1 MLTIFHSSLF
11 LFFPL
16 WTRRLKMHFEQRCA
30 KRQSAHFKSALH
42 IMGTKHFLN
51 SHLKLRE
58 GHETLKK
65 ISECFLTLLNNV
77 K

>member
-30 KRQSAHFKSALH
+30 KRQSAHFKTAPH
-42 IMGTKHFLN
+42 TMGPKNVLN
-51 SHLKLRE
+51 SHL
-58 GHETLKK
+58 TLYLQ
-65 ISECFLTLLNNV
+65 STYFYYNLYYP
-77 K
+77 